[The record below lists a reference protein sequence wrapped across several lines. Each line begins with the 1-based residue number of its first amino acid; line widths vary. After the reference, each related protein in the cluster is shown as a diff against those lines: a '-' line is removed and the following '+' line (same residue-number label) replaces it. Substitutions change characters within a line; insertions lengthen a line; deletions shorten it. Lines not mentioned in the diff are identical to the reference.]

1 MDTLDAFFGRNG
13 LLPHGYCIT
22 GSPTLLWS
30 MVTADALVA
39 AAYFSIPLTML
50 RYVRQRPQMSQRWLV
65 LLFAAFIFA
74 CGTTHLMDIWTVWR
88 ADYGWQVVSKGLT
101 AVISIATAIVLWRQ
115 IPNAL
120 RLPSVGQLQAA
131 IGLLEA
137 EVGRR
142 RSAEQH
148 NQELEQNL
156 AVTLTSIEAGFI
168 ASDADG
174 RVTRIN
180 AVAERITGWPQ
191 AEALGRS
198 LWDVFARDD
207 RPAEH
212 RGKSPVAVMIEQG
225 VTVADAQHVGVVAR
239 NGHRTA
245 VEVRA
250 GLTHADDGSVR
261 GMAMVFRD
269 MTALQAVEAENHRLA
284 AIVASSHDAIISK
297 TLDGRITTWNHGA
310 EMMFGYSAAQIVGQ
324 KVQVL
329 IPPDRQDEEIRILA
343 NLAHGKTMPA
353 FETVRRARDGSL
365 IPVSVTISPIRDATG
380 RIVGGSKIARDIRSQ
395 LQADQSR
402 LKAEQLESENRQVLE
417 ATRLKSLFLANMSHE
432 LRTPLNAIIGFAELL
447 HAGAVPVES
456 IKHHQFLGHIAS
468 SGHHLLQLINDVLDL
483 SKVESGKFEFYPEPI
498 NLPALVQGSLD
509 VLHTAIQRKHLTVA
523 TDIDPQLTDLAL
535 DPARLKQVLFNYLTN
550 AIKFTPERGHILL
563 RASPAGPLHFRIE
576 VEDTGI
582 GIAPADLPRLFTE
595 FLQLDTGHNKQ
606 HPGTGLGLA
615 LTRRLV
621 AAQGGSTGV
630 RSQLGVGSVF
640 ELLLPR
646 RPQPLAAGAADPA
659 AAARWLVIEDDPSQ
673 GARLVQA
680 LSAQGIQADTAGTA
694 AAALSHHQHQNY
706 DAITLDLQ
714 LPDQPGLAALA
725 NLRRQAPGRRAP
737 VMAMSIGTEPG
748 LNATF
753 VIADVL
759 RKPLETQ
766 EVVRAIQGLGP
777 LAQRPL
783 RALVIDDDALAVALM
798 TATLEGLGLQ
808 VAGELD
814 AWQALQHIDQHRPDL
829 IVLDLMMPGLDGFA
843 TLDALRQLPR
853 WRDTPV
859 FIWTSLLLTADE
871 YSLLARSA
879 RAILH
884 KGGGAMSD
892 LVGALCRRA
901 APPSRIAGIGDPVV
915 PA

>member
-1 MDTLDAFFGRNG
+1 
-13 LLPHGYCIT
+13 
-22 GSPTLLWS
+22 
-30 MVTADALVA
+30 MVSADAVVA
-39 AAYFSIPLTML
+39 AAYFSIPLAL
-50 RYVRQRPQMSQRWLV
+50 VGVVRQRPQMTHRWLAV
-65 LLFAAFIFA
+65 LFSAFIFA
-74 CGTTHLMDIWTVWR
+74 CGITHLMDIWTLWQP
-88 ADYGWQVVSKGLT
+88 DYGWQAVTKVVT
-101 AVISIATAIVLWRQ
+101 AAVSIATAIVLWRQ

-120 RLPSVGQLQAA
+120 RLPSVQQLQAA
-131 IGLLEA
+131 IGALEA

-148 NQELEQNL
+148 IHELEQNL

-168 ASDADG
+168 ASDLDG
-174 RVTRIN
+174 RVTRMN

-191 AEALGRS
+191 ADALGRS
-198 LWDVFARDD
+198 LWEVFDRDD

-212 RGKSPVAVMIEQG
+212 LGKSPVAVMVEQG
-225 VTVADAQHVGVVAR
+225 ITVADAHHVTAVAR
-239 NGHRTA
+239 DGHRTA

-250 GLTHADDGSVR
+250 ALTYSDDGSVR
-261 GMAMVFRD
+261 GLSMVFRD
-269 MTALQAVEAENHRLA
+269 MTALQAAEIENHRLA
-284 AIVASSHDAIISK
+284 AVVASSHDAIVSK
-297 TLDGRITTWNHGA
+297 TLDGHITTWNRGA
-310 EMMFGYSAAQIVGQ
+310 EMMFGYSPAEIIGQ
-324 KVQVL
+324 PVQLL
-329 IPPDRQDEEIRILA
+329 IPPDRADEEMRILA
-343 NLAHGKTMPA
+343 DLAHGKTVPP

-365 IPVSVTISPIRDATG
+365 IPVSVTISPIRDETG

-395 LQADQSR
+395 VLADQSR
-402 LKAEQLESENRQVLE
+402 RKAEQLESENRQVLE
-417 ATRLKSLFLANMSHE
+417 ANRLKSLFLANMSHE

-456 IKHHQFLGHIAS
+456 SKHQAFLGHIAS

-483 SKVESGKFEFYPEPI
+483 SKVESGKFEFFPEPI
-498 NLPALVQGSLD
+498 DLPALVHGSLN

-523 TDIDPQLTDLAL
+523 TEIDPLLTDLVL
-535 DPARLKQVLFNYLTN
+535 DPARLKQVLFNYLSN
-550 AIKFTPERGHILL
+550 AFKFTPERGRILL
-563 RASPAGPLHFRIE
+563 RASPAGPQHFRIE

-595 FLQLDTGHNKQ
+595 FQQLDTGYNKQ

-646 RPQPLAAGAADPA
+646 RPSPLPAGAPDPA
-659 AAARWLVIEDDPSQ
+659 ATARWLVIEADAGQ

-680 LSAQGIQADTAGTA
+680 LSSQGIQADTAATA
-694 AAALSHHQHQNY
+694 AAALLNHRRQRY
-706 DAITLDLQ
+706 DALTLDLH

-725 NLRRQAPGRRAP
+725 ELRRQAPGQPTP
-737 VMAMSIGTEPG
+737 VMAMTIGTEPG

-766 EVVRAIQGLGP
+766 EVVRAIQGLGQLP
-777 LAQRPL
+777 QRPL

-798 TATLEGLGLQ
+798 TATLEGLGLH

-814 AWQALQHIDQHRPDL
+814 AWQALQHLDQHRPDL

-843 TLDALRQLPR
+843 TLDALRQMPR

-859 FIWTSLLLTADE
+859 FIWTSMLLTADE
-871 YSLLARSA
+871 YTLLARSA

-884 KGGGAMSD
+884 KGGGALSD
-892 LVGALCRRA
+892 LVDALCRKA
-901 APPSRIAGIGDPVV
+901 APLSPIPGTGEQQV